1 MIYDNQK
8 ATATKISYAFLAAY
22 RYALLRANEQSG
34 KTGTYHWLIQLM
46 FTLNLIDQVYIL
58 CGSNDTELLSQCN
71 KDKEVHDEE
80 TRKKIKVLFRQDF
93 ERTKKGK
100 KVPFQMITTRTLIII
115 DESHLVQGRNQTLA
129 KFLKRHKLSM
139 AGTTPDMFANNT
151 YMLSVDATPYAE
163 ESAIAMSTCK
173 DKFKITLPDGPG
185 YFGIK
190 QYFNAGLI
198 RPTFDLVT
206 GKSEFLAL
214 LENSPKKYIIVRT
227 DEKNKSKELI
237 RQYAESVGCDIK
249 YFNSKYSGLATQ
261 ICINREGTC
270 MCLEDAPERTTI
282 VFIDGRLRCGKRV
295 PKKHVAFIWEGSKFA
310 HTDVIRQSLPGRMS
324 GYLATGDC
332 DDECN
337 CVGTCV
343 YKVPEV
349 KPLIFVPP
357 CILKK
362 DVKKVV
368 PLSDLERT
376 FEENVSKYTEL
387 TPRNATNLIPGD
399 VQSIPFRMKC
409 DCDECVYNRAHRI
422 ECHPPFIVTQCVPIR
437 FQLDQVNSL
446 HNSSEY
452 EIKTYCLNRLMDED
466 ENTLREIRT
475 SRLLTRGQKDEI
487 LGKLNNLTVEQCSYR
502 AYKETVNQSQHK
514 SHLEAY
520 KNNSAATQ
528 HIKLAPFLTFCVVH
542 PGFVPMEGVTCTPG
556 EVYAI
561 FYTEAQGHDKHIN
574 FESRVSKVNA
584 KTHFTRRI
592 EGDFADS
599 VAGSMFGFSPKILL
613 DSNELLR
620 EFDHF
625 IEFTQKG
632 IGLFDRK
639 FTALGN
645 GEYIQLPH
653 SVYGNNRQELMR
665 IFSELERKH
674 SVKITVNFK
683 RFQPVLSEN
692 DLKNY
697 HEIKSIT
704 W

>member
-8 ATATKISYAFLAAY
+8 ATATKISYAFSTY

-34 KTGTYHWLIQLM
+34 KTGTYHWLIHIM
-46 FTLNLIDQVYIL
+46 FMLCLVDQVYIL

-71 KDKEVHDEE
+71 KDKDVHDEE

-100 KVPFQMITTRTLIII
+100 KVPFQMITKRTLIII
-115 DESHLVQGRNQTLA
+115 DESHLVQGCNQTLSQ
-129 KFLKRHKLSM
+129 FLKRHKLSM
-139 AGTTPDMFANNT
+139 AGTTPDMFKDNT
-151 YMLSVDATPYAE
+151 YILSVDATPYAE
-163 ESAIAMSTCK
+163 ESAIALSPTK

-227 DEKNKSKELI
+227 DEKNKSKALI

-249 YFNSKYSGLATQ
+249 YFNSKYSGLSTQ
-261 ICINREGTC
+261 ICINREDNKC
-270 MCLEDAPERTTI
+270 MCLEDAPKKTTI

-295 PKKHVAFIWEGSKFA
+295 PKKHVAFIWEGSKMA
-310 HTDVIRQSLPGRMS
+310 RTDVIRQSLPGRMS
-324 GYLATGDC
+324 GYVATGNC
-332 DDECN
+332 DDECA

-362 DVKKVV
+362 DLKKVV

-399 VQSIPFRMKC
+399 VQNIPFRTKC
-409 DCDECVYNRAHRI
+409 DCDECVDNRNHRR
-422 ECHPPFIVTQCVPIR
+422 ECHTFIPFIVTQCVPIL
-437 FQLDQVNSL
+437 FKINPPSDSDDT
-446 HNSSEY
+446 
-452 EIKTYCLNRLMDED
+452 IKSDCYGELTNNINELINRNKCL
-466 ENTLREIRT
+466 TQA
-475 SRLLTRGQKDEI
+475 QKDEI
-487 LGKLNNLTVEQCSYR
+487 NEKIKTTNASIR
-502 AYKETVNQSQHK
+502 HYKDTQSQNAHK
-514 SHLEAY
+514 RHVEAY
-520 KNNSAATQ
+520 KNNSASKE
-528 HIKLAPFLTFCVVH
+528 HISGFPFLTFCVVH
-542 PGFVPMEGVTCTPG
+542 RGYTPMEGVTCTPG

-561 FYTEAQGHDKHIN
+561 FYTNAQGHDKHVN
-574 FESRVSKVNA
+574 FDSRVSKVNA

-592 EGDFADS
+592 EGTFADS

-645 GEYIQLPH
+645 DEYIQLPH
-653 SVYGNNRQELMR
+653 SVYGNNRQELIR

-674 SVKITVNFK
+674 SVKITVNYK
-683 RFQPVLSEN
+683 RFQPVLSESE
-692 DLKNY
+692 LKNY